1 MNLAWFSN
9 KSVEGNIFDDPPKPP
24 ASEPYKGPQRSL
36 TSNFST
42 PHDTILAGIYERTT
56 TTVDSPAG
64 NDDAHFLQAEPLH
77 DAYDGSIV
85 GHVVPS
91 NPALHPETR
100 ICQDPPS
107 KRDEQLWKQLS
118 KVLDLQAEIASRHIQ
133 MEGIG
138 TRSGD
143 GKGKGKG
150 KGAKSQ
156 INIWEAMGSTEGIPS
171 DAAHAV
177 DEDEGVELGAE
188 ADEEKRN
195 REREDEFAKLAHQFE
210 GRKEGIIEIM
220 DQLDQLSKALTMF
233 HHLQAPRISFAADS
247 SSSEKERLSP
257 MTSISTIVPPT
268 SSTTGPP
275 VSHLI
280 INKMDPGT
288 QQHMIDSPLSSQ
300 SKFDHVEP

>member
-9 KSVEGNIFDDPPKPP
+9 KSVENNIFDDPPKPP
-24 ASEPYKGPQRSL
+24 SSEPYKGPQRSL
-36 TSNFST
+36 TSNFTT
-42 PHDTILAGIYERTT
+42 PHDTILASIYERTA

-64 NDDAHFLQAEPLH
+64 HGDSHFIQADPLR

-91 NPALHPETR
+91 NAVLHPETR
-100 ICQDPPS
+100 LCQDPPS

-118 KVLDLQAEIASRHIQ
+118 KVLDLQAQIASRHIQ
-133 MEGIG
+133 MESIG

-143 GKGKGKG
+143 GKGKGK
-150 KGAKSQ
+150 AH
-156 INIWEAMGSTEGIPS
+156 NIWEAMGSTEGIPS

-220 DQLDQLSKALTMF
+220 DQ
-233 HHLQAPRISFAADS
+233 
-247 SSSEKERLSP
+247 
-257 MTSISTIVPPT
+257 V
-268 SSTTGPP
+268 G
-275 VSHLI
+275 VSHSTAFRFLTL
-280 INKMDPGT
+280 NSLT
-288 QQHMIDSPLSSQ
+288 NYL
-300 SKFDHVEP
+300 ER